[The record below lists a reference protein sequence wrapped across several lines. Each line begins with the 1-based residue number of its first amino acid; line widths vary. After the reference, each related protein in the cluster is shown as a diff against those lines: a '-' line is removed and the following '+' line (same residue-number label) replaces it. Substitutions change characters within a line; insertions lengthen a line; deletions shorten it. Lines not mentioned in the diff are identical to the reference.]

1 MPVEQ
6 SYPAGAVEAAR
17 LLVERL
23 GRPALGV
30 ILGSGFDPLD
40 AALGDGQRIPSSEV
54 PGFPGC
60 AVEGHAGGVRGV
72 QVDGDTV
79 WIFGGRVHLYEGYRP
94 EEVTFPVATLAA
106 AGGRALFQTCAT
118 GGLRADDRPGRLV
131 LISDH
136 INLTGA
142 DPAGVFPGGP
152 RFLDLHGA
160 YDPAFLLA
168 WQQAA
173 GERDGEP
180 LEQGV
185 LAAVRGPS
193 YETPAEVRMLQRLG
207 ADLVTMSTVPETVA
221 ARFFGLRVAAL
232 ACVANPGAGLAPGR
246 TIDHADVLDC
256 VRTSVEQASPLLLD
270 GIRRMIRLSA

>member
-1 MPVEQ
+1 MGSSEAYPEQ
-6 SYPAGAVEAAR
+6 AVEAAR
-17 LLVERL
+17 ILIERL

-30 ILGSGFDPLD
+30 ILGSGFDRFD
-40 AALGDGQRIPSSEV
+40 QALGEGPVVPARDV

-60 AVEGHAGGVRGV
+60 AVEGHAGGIRAVRIG
-72 QVDGDTV
+72 GETV
-79 WIFGGRVHLYEGYRP
+79 WVFRGRVHLYEGYTP
-94 EEVTFPVATLAA
+94 EQVTFPVAVLAA

-118 GGLRADDRPGRLV
+118 GGLRAGDRSGDLV
-131 LISDH
+131 LITDH
-136 INLTGA
+136 LNLTGA

-152 RFLDLHGA
+152 RFLDLHAA
-160 YDPAFLLA
+160 YDPAFAEA
-168 WQQAA
+168 WQVAA
-173 GERDGEP
+173 RERGWP

-221 ARFFGLRVAAL
+221 ARFFGVRVAAM

-246 TIDHADVLDC
+246 TIDHEDVLDC
-256 VRTSVEQASPLLLD
+256 VRTSVERHSPFLID
-270 GIRRMIRLSA
+270 GLGRMIRLSA